1 MHLSLKINNLP
12 ANPIIAIPGIMK
24 KISYIPMVT
33 LLAIITS
40 CNTKPAETSSDGTL
54 PASNPFAAAS
64 TLPYQAPAFD
74 KIKNADFK
82 PAMEAGMAQQLTEI
96 KKIADNTEAPTFE
109 NTLVEMEKSGQ
120 LLTRV
125 NLVLNL
131 LTGANTNPDL
141 QKLQEEVAP
150 KLAATEDAVF
160 LDTKLFKR
168 VEAVYKDRDK
178 LKLDTESERLLEFYY
193 QKFELAGANLSHA
206 DKDKMKKFNGDEAS
220 LSAKFTNKLLGAA
233 KAGALVI
240 SDKAELA
247 GLPQGTLDAAAQ
259 SAKAAKMD
267 GKWLLPLQN
276 TTQQPALQSLT
287 NRATR
292 QKLFEASW
300 TRAEKKD
307 TNDTRDIISHIAQIR
322 AQKAKLMGFKNY
334 AEWKLQDQMAKTPE
348 AVDKFLAQVV
358 PAATARAK
366 AEAADIQAVIDQQ
379 DRKSVV

>member
-40 CNTKPAETSSDGTL
+40 CNTKPTATTADGTL

-82 PAMEAGMAQQLTEI
+82 PAMEAGMAQQLAEI

-131 LTGANTNPDL
+131 LTGANTNPEL

-150 KLAATEDAVF
+150 KLAATEDAIF
-160 LDTKLFKR
+160 LD
-168 VEAVYKDRDK
+168 
-178 LKLDTESERLLEFYY
+178 
-193 QKFELAGANLSHA
+193 
-206 DKDKMKKFNGDEAS
+206 
-220 LSAKFTNKLLGAA
+220 
-233 KAGALVI
+233 
-240 SDKAELA
+240 
-247 GLPQGTLDAAAQ
+247 
-259 SAKAAKMD
+259 
-267 GKWLLPLQN
+267 
-276 TTQQPALQSLT
+276 
-287 NRATR
+287 
-292 QKLFEASW
+292 
-300 TRAEKKD
+300 
-307 TNDTRDIISHIAQIR
+307 
-322 AQKAKLMGFKNY
+322 
-334 AEWKLQDQMAKTPE
+334 
-348 AVDKFLAQVV
+348 
-358 PAATARAK
+358 
-366 AEAADIQAVIDQQ
+366 
-379 DRKSVV
+379 